1 MVEGKYAR
9 YIDKQ
14 SDEIRRM
21 KKYLKINIP
30 DGFDFT
36 GVSGLS
42 KEVQEKLKSFAPP
55 TLQAAM
61 NISGITPAAIE
72 ILHIYI
78 KIAAR
83 DAK

>member
-1 MVEGKYAR
+1 
-9 YIDKQ
+9 
-14 SDEIRRM
+14 M
-21 KKYLKINIP
+21 KKYLKVSIP
-30 DGFDFT
+30 ENFNFK

-42 KEVQEKLKSFAPP
+42 KEVVEKLENFTPA

-78 KIAAR
+78 RMEMKKKA
-83 DAK
+83 